1 MQTELPPLTVQ
12 EFIQD
17 QLIEAVKDI
26 EFMQSQLES
35 SIKRITQ
42 LETKL
47 LMMENDKNTLA
58 MVNNRLQQ
66 MPTWVDETFEDMLE
80 RED

>member
-47 LMMENDKNTLA
+47 LMIENDKNLLGAVTGL
-58 MVNNRLQQ
+58 MPMPEEFLQIK
-66 MPTWVDETFEDMLE
+66 
-80 RED
+80 

>member
-1 MQTELPPLTVQ
+1 MDKTE
-12 EFIQD
+12 IQKNMSHSID
-17 QLIEAVKDI
+17 SL
-26 EFMQSQLES
+26 
-35 SIKRITQ
+35 IKRVIK

>member
-1 MQTELPPLTVQ
+1 MDKTE
-12 EFIQD
+12 IQKNMSHSID
-17 QLIEAVKDI
+17 SL
-26 EFMQSQLES
+26 
-35 SIKRITQ
+35 IKRVIK

-66 MPTWVDETFEDMLE
+66 YDEDGNH
-80 RED
+80 DS

>member
-1 MQTELPPLTVQ
+1 MDKTE
-12 EFIQD
+12 IQ
-17 QLIEAVKDI
+17 KN
-26 EFMQSQLES
+26 MSQSIDSL
-35 SIKRITQ
+35 IKRVIK

>member
-1 MQTELPPLTVQ
+1 MDKTE
-12 EFIQD
+12 IQKNMSHSID
-17 QLIEAVKDI
+17 SL
-26 EFMQSQLES
+26 
-35 SIKRITQ
+35 IKRVIK

-47 LMMENDKNTLA
+47 LMMENDKNALA